1 MLRTTDVMFVVLFS
15 YNIQNAFGIVMRRVI
30 GFAMFCMAI
39 GIIISFFLKTRF
51 VEVLVV
57 IGLLIIGYNMFTM
70 PCCRK

>member
-15 YNIQNAFGIVMRRVI
+15 YNIQNAFRIVMRRVI

-57 IGLLIIGYNMFTM
+57 IGLLMIGYNMFTM